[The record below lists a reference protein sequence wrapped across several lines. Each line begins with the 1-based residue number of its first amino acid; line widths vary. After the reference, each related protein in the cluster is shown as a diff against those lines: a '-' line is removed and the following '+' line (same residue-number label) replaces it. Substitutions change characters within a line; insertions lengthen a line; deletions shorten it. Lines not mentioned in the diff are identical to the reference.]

1 MTKKEILNA
10 LYRDETKPNIYE
22 YILED
27 GDELTLHDLKT
38 LNEMGY
44 VYHSEQTDIDFED
57 EDEHGKSTRY
67 MNVYYFSLANLD
79 IHQHQMPA

>member
-1 MTKKEILNA
+1 MEGLTINTK
-10 LYRDETKPNIYE
+10 TT

-44 VYHSEQTDIDFED
+44 VYHSEQTKHFA
-57 EDEHGKSTRY
+57 SQLRTV
-67 MNVYYFSLANLD
+67 NC
-79 IHQHQMPA
+79 